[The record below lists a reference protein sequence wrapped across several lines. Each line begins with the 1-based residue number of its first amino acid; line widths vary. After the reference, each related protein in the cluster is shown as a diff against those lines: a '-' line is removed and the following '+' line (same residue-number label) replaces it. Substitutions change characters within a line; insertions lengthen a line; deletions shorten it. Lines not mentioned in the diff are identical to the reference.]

1 MRGIEAIDT
10 SQWNAALD
18 ERADRLRVENNRHFL
33 FTICQQRV
41 IIETWETEMKKRL
54 GEYLRG
60 LRQRKNLS
68 TRQLAAQAGCSAS
81 FITRLESGERGT
93 SLHRL
98 WELVNALDG
107 DFLYALAALCVDEG
121 VPEEVAASVAG
132 KEWEATNKA
141 LETRI
146 EET

>member
-1 MRGIEAIDT
+1 MK
-10 SQWNAALD
+10 
-18 ERADRLRVENNRHFL
+18 RH
-33 FTICQQRV
+33 
-41 IIETWETEMKKRL
+41 L